1 MFSLCSPYA
10 GIVKLSLSH
19 FSCPLCS
26 YRQFTFPFPCLHS
39 FILIPT
45 CLLPYQVLCFGALVT
60 GECDETAT
68 WDKQQ
73 HLLITAW
80 KALSPELLGSY
91 IYHFWLWKFRA
102 IWDRAIDAKPLLQ
115 EKGLDLRKYGKEY
128 EHNIFEG
135 RRRDCIA
142 FLNWLRFSFDV
153 LSSWIHSLRYIHRTI
168 ILKDVLVVFK
178 I

>member
-1 MFSLCSPYA
+1 MFSLCSPHA

-19 FSCPLCS
+19 FPCPFCS
-26 YRQFTFPFPCLHS
+26 YRHRLPSPFPT
-39 FILIPT
+39 FTILLST

-60 GECDETAT
+60 RECDKTAT

-73 HLLITAW
+73 HLFIMVW
-80 KALSPELLGSY
+80 KALSPELSGCH

-102 IWDRAIDAKPLLQ
+102 IWDSAIDAKPLLQ
-115 EKGLDLRKYGKEY
+115 EKALDLRKYGKGY

-135 RRRDCIA
+135 RRRDCVA
-142 FLNWLRFSFDV
+142 FLSWLSFSFDV
-153 LSSWIHSLRYIHRTI
+153 FSSWVHSLRCIHRTI